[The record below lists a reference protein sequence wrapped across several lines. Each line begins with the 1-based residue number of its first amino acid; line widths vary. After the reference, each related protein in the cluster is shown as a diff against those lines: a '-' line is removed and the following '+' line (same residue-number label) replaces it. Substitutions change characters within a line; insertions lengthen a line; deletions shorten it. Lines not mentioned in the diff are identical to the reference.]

1 MNRPHP
7 MRWRDHALRWRLRL
21 IPDSHGLG
29 WMPVYCLLYLAFL
42 FLPAL
47 LGWLDAG
54 QLLLTAATVPPF
66 LWFYFRAYS
75 RSGWAILP
83 SVLGIAL
90 LAYVLVPVNIFANTY
105 MIYVAGCLPFLGRL
119 PLAIGLYGVLLGVFT
134 LESWL
139 LDQRMLSAF
148 VAGVVGVAVC
158 AANHHLLLKHRKDA
172 ELRLSHEEIR
182 RLAQVA
188 ERERIGRDLHDL
200 LGHTLSLIALK
211 SELARK
217 LIARDPPA
225 ARAEIVEVERV
236 ARDALSQVRRAVTG
250 IRSAALKP
258 ELASARLMLDG
269 AGVEFRYSL
278 AELPLSAAQ
287 ETCLALVLREAIT
300 NVHRHA
306 HAQRVEAR
314 LRRERDEAVL
324 TVIDDGRGG
333 VGEPGNGLRGMEER
347 LRAFGGTLRLVS
359 PRAEGTRL
367 VATLPLPPEAPGSE
381 VVTPLRRSAA

>member
-1 MNRPHP
+1 MNAARLRH
-7 MRWRDHALRWRLRL
+7 WRERALHWRTRL
-21 IPDSHGLG
+21 IPDSHALG
-29 WMPVYCLLYLAFL
+29 WTPVYWLFYLGFL
-42 FLPAL
+42 FIPAL
-47 LGWLDAG
+47 FGWLETG
-54 QLLLTAATVPPF
+54 ELLLTIATIPPF
-66 LWFYFRAYS
+66 LWLYFRVYG
-75 RSGWAILP
+75 RSGWATLP
-83 SVLGIAL
+83 SVLGIAA
-90 LAYVLVPVNIFANTY
+90 LAYVLVPVNTFANTY
-105 MIYVAGCLPFLGRL
+105 MIYVAGCVPLIGRL
-119 PLAIGLYGVLLGVFT
+119 PLALGVYGALLGVFA
-134 LESWL
+134 LETWL
-139 LDQRMLSAF
+139 LGQHMLGAF
-148 VAGVVGVAVC
+148 VAGVVGAAVC
-158 AANHHLLLKHRKDA
+158 AANHQMLQKHRKDA

-217 LIARDPPA
+217 LIDRDPVTA
-225 ARAEIVEVERV
+225 GAEIVEVERV

-258 ELASARLMLDG
+258 ELASARLLLDG

-306 HAQRVEAR
+306 RAQRVEAS
-314 LRRERDEAVL
+314 LRRDGDEAVL

-333 VGEPGNGLRGMEER
+333 AGEPGNGLRGMEER
-347 LRAFGGTLRLVS
+347 VRALGGSLRVVS
-359 PRAEGTRL
+359 ERGEGTRL
-367 VATLPLPPEAPGSE
+367 VARLPLPPEAPGSD